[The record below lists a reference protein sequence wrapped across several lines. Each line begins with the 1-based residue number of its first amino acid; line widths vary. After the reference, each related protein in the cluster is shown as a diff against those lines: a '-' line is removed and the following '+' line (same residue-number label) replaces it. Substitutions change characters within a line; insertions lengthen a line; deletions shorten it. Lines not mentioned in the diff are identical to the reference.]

1 MEKTRVLVVD
11 DSVLMRTTISHVL
24 ASDPDLEVAGVAAN
38 GRIALAKMAQLR
50 PDVVTLDFEMPE
62 MGGLETLAQLQAD
75 YPAVPVIMLSSLTMS
90 GASETLEALARG
102 AADYV
107 GKPKGGDP
115 ASALGVL
122 ASELIPKIK
131 IHAARARPRAAAASP
146 AARPAS
152 PVRKQGSARLAA
164 AVCIGTST
172 GGPNALATVIQ
183 SLPPQLSVP
192 VLIVQHMPP
201 MFTRMLAER
210 LSAKSPLAVREGAE
224 GMRIEPGRGYLAP
237 GGFHME
243 VRRDGRG
250 EYLHLNE
257 DAPENSCRP
266 AVDVLL
272 RSAAAVYGP
281 DLLSVILTG
290 MGQDGMRGCVAV
302 KAAGGGVLVQDEA
315 SCVVWGMPRAVHEAG
330 LEDAVI
336 PLCEMGKEI
345 AARTR
350 PGPAAPPR
358 EGTPTR

>member
-1 MEKTRVLVVD
+1 
-11 DSVLMRTTISHVL
+11 MRTTISHVL
-24 ASDPDLEVAGVAAN
+24 TSDPELEVAGVAAN

-62 MGGLETLAQLQAD
+62 MSGLETLAELQAG
-75 YPAVPVIMLSSLTMS
+75 YPNVPVIMLSSLTLS
-90 GASETLEALARG
+90 GAAETLEALARG

-131 IHAARARPRAAAASP
+131 IHAARARPRAAAVAPSVRTVGT
-146 AARPAS
+146 ARRQRAP
-152 PVRKQGSARLAA
+152 RLAT

-172 GGPNALATVIQ
+172 GGPNALAAVVQ
-183 SLPPQLSVP
+183 GLPAGLNAP

-210 LSAKSPLAVREGAE
+210 LSAQSPLPVREGAE
-224 GMRIEPGRGYLAP
+224 GMRVEPGQGYLAP
-237 GGFHME
+237 GGLHME
-243 VRRDGRG
+243 VRRDGKG
-250 EYLHLNE
+250 EYIHLNE
-257 DAPENSCRP
+257 DDPENSCRP

-272 RSAAAVYGP
+272 RSAASVYGP

-290 MGQDGMRGCVAV
+290 MGQDGMRGCVAA

-345 AARTR
+345 AARVR
-350 PGPAAPPR
+350 PGPAPPPK
-358 EGTPTR
+358 EGTLVR

>member
-50 PDVVTLDFEMPE
+50 PHVVTLDFEMPE
-62 MGGLETLAQLQAD
+62 MDGLQTLAELQAG
-75 YPAVPVIMLSSLTMS
+75 YPNVPVIMLSALTLK
-90 GASETLEALARG
+90 GAAETLEALARG

-131 IHAARARPRAAAASP
+131 IHAARARPRPVITAPSL
-146 AARPAS
+146 RPAGTA
-152 PVRKQGSARLAA
+152 RRQGAPRLAS

-172 GGPNALATVIQ
+172 GGPNALAAVIPA
-183 SLPPQLSVP
+183 LPAGLYAPL
-192 VLIVQHMPP
+192 LIVQHMPP
-201 MFTRMLAER
+201 TFTRMLAER
-210 LSAKSPLAVREGAE
+210 LSAQSPIPVREGAE
-224 GMRIEPGRGYLAP
+224 GMRVEPGQGYLAP

-243 VRRDGRG
+243 VRRDGKG
-250 EYLHLNE
+250 EYLHLSE

-272 RSAAAVYGP
+272 RSAASVYGP

-290 MGQDGMRGCVAV
+290 MGQDGMRGCVAA
-302 KAAGGGVLVQDEA
+302 KAAGGAVLIQDEA

-345 AARTR
+345 AARVR
-350 PGPAAPPR
+350 PCPAPPPR
-358 EGTPTR
+358 EGTLVR

>member
-50 PDVVTLDFEMPE
+50 PHVVTLDFEMPE
-62 MGGLETLAQLQAD
+62 MDGLQTLAELQAG
-75 YPAVPVIMLSSLTMS
+75 YPNVPVIMLSALTLK
-90 GASETLEALARG
+90 GAAETLEALARG

-131 IHAARARPRAAAASP
+131 IHAARARPRPVIAAPSVRP
-146 AARPAS
+146 VGTARRQRGP
-152 PVRKQGSARLAA
+152 RLAT

-172 GGPNALATVIQ
+172 GGPNALAAVVQ
-183 SLPPQLSVP
+183 GLPAGLNAP

-201 MFTRMLAER
+201 TFTRMLAER
-210 LSAKSPLAVREGAE
+210 LSAQSPIPVREGAE
-224 GMRIEPGRGYLAP
+224 GMRVEPGQGYLAP

-243 VRRDGRG
+243 VRRDG
-250 EYLHLNE
+250 
-257 DAPENSCRP
+257 
-266 AVDVLL
+266 
-272 RSAAAVYGP
+272 
-281 DLLSVILTG
+281 
-290 MGQDGMRGCVAV
+290 CVAA
-302 KAAGGGVLVQDEA
+302 KAAGGEVLVQDEA

-345 AARTR
+345 AARVR
-350 PGPAAPPR
+350 PCPAPPPR
-358 EGTPTR
+358 EGTLVR